1 MSRSQRIVLVTTW
14 RCEFT
19 ALAEA
24 SADCRPVTRGGHE
37 TSFMIPLS
45 TLSAGLIKLTTD
57 GYCQSVCKTTRS
69 VSYRGITFI
78 SILMITKR

>member
-1 MSRSQRIVLVTTW
+1 MPVTTW

-45 TLSAGLIKLTTD
+45 TLSARLIKLTTD
-57 GYCQSVCKTTRS
+57 RYCPSPDDSQSVRQLYHS
-69 VSYRGITFI
+69 VIAE
-78 SILMITKR
+78 